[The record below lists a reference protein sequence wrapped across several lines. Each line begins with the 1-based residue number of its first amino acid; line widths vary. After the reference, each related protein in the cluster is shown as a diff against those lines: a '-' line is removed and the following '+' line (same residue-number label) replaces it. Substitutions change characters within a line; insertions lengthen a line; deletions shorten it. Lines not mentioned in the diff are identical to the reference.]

1 MTEIETT
8 LPEKANDR
16 CEDEEEEEDE
26 GMLVVIESQ

>member
-1 MTEIETT
+1 MTEIETR

-16 CEDEEEEEDE
+16 CEDEEEEDE